1 MAGGKKKGTHT
12 ESPEK
17 RGGHGTRSTE
27 DKAPCLE
34 LIVKA
39 DTVGTCEAM
48 ETALQKLSGPEA
60 TVRVLHKGVGPIT
73 KTDVLL
79 AATASR
85 LVLGFG
91 VGIAPKVDVA
101 ARDMGVELITDERLQ
116 RLVDAVSARIKALWP
131 SPEPKE
137 TEEIVGQGT
146 IIALFKSSRRG
157 IIIGCEIT
165 EGVFRVG
172 APFRVISAM
181 GPVYT
186 GNIQSMQ
193 IDRKPVQEARKGQQV
208 GIKISD
214 WNQARLGDLVECLEK
229 RRK

>member
-12 ESPEK
+12 GSPEQ
-17 RGGHGTRSTE
+17 RVVHGTRSAQ
-27 DKAPCLE
+27 DKARRLD
-34 LIVKA
+34 LVVKA

-60 TVRVLHKGVGPIT
+60 TVRVLHKGVGSIT

-116 RLVDAVSARIKALWP
+116 RLVDAVSARLRSLVAP
-131 SPEPKE
+131 HEPKE
-137 TEEIVGQGT
+137 AEEIVGQGT

-172 APFRVISAM
+172 TPFRVISAM

-186 GNIQSMQ
+186 GNIESMQ

-214 WNQARLGDLVECLEK
+214 WNQAHIGDLVEAYAK
-229 RRK
+229 RR